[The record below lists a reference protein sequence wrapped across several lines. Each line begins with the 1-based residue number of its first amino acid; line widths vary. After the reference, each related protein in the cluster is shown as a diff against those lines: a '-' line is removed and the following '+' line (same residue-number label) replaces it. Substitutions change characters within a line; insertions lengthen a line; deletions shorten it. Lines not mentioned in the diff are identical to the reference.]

1 MTGSK
6 KHWNKRYIIADIS
19 LLMVAI
25 FWGGGF
31 VAVKSA
37 LISNISPFYMIA
49 IRFFLSAIL
58 LSIIF
63 YKKLRK
69 INMQEIIYG
78 SILGVML
85 FLGFAFQTIGLQYT
99 TPGKQAFLTATY
111 VVIVPFLGWI
121 INKKNPGRMAITSAI
136 IALIGIGLLTLKSL
150 SINLGDS
157 LTIICAV
164 FFALHIVYVGL
175 FSKKGDSIILSI
187 VQIATAAIISFLF
200 AIIFEKPIVAVSYE
214 GYFSLFY
221 LIIFSTMLAF
231 LIQNV
236 AQRFAKPAHTAILLS
251 MESVFGTIFS
261 VIFLGEA
268 LGTTMVIGYGIIFFS
283 IIISEI
289 KA

>member
-1 MTGSK
+1 MTDRK
-6 KHWNKRYIIADIS
+6 KHWNKKYIIADIS

-37 LISNISPFYMIA
+37 LICNISPFYMIA
-49 IRFFLSAIL
+49 IRFFFSAIL

-63 YKKLRK
+63 YRRLRK
-69 INMQEIIYG
+69 VSMQEIIYG
-78 SILGVML
+78 SILGAML

-121 INKKNPGRMAITSAI
+121 INKKSPGRMAIISAI
-136 IALIGIGLLTLKSL
+136 IALIGIGLLTLKSV

-157 LTIICAV
+157 LTIICAI
-164 FFALHIVYVGL
+164 FFALHIVYVGM
-175 FSKKGDSIILSI
+175 FSKKGDSIVLSI
-187 VQIATAAIISFLF
+187 VQIASAALISFLF
-200 AIIFEKPIVAVSYE
+200 AIIFEKPVSTVSYE

-261 VIFLGEA
+261 VIFLSEA
-268 LGTTMVIGYGIIFFS
+268 LGTTMIIGCGLIFFS

-289 KA
+289 KQ